1 MVAPADA
8 QVSPEFFRAVQAA
21 CRACE
26 QWDDDAIAY
35 AATHVPVYAER
46 RATPQQARA
55 AGCRTCI
62 YLGLWADEW
71 PGYGSHPH
79 GIIWLFEDG
88 IRQTAS
94 QNEADLTNVVIA
106 VLHHEL
112 EHALQ
117 RDHVLDAMERQRAA
131 RR

>member
-1 MVAPADA
+1 MVAPGEG
-8 QVSPEFFRAVQAA
+8 QVSPEFFQAVQAA

-35 AATHVPVYAER
+35 AAAHVPVFAER
-46 RATPQQARA
+46 RASPRQAKA
-55 AGCRTCI
+55 AGCTTCM
-62 YLGLWADEW
+62 YLGLWADGW
-71 PGYGSHPH
+71 PGYGTYPH
-79 GIIWLFEDG
+79 GIVWLFEDG

-94 QNEADLTNVVIA
+94 QDETDLTDATIA

-117 RDHVLDAMERQRAA
+117 REHVLDAMERRRVA
-131 RR
+131 R